1 MKDAANKHFQ
11 QQGGLSTAVKN
22 KLVIPEEVALQT
34 ASLREQKKRAP
45 AVEWCHEGPP
55 HREDGP
61 AEEITTPQTAFL
73 REQRKREIHL
83 EAAVMTEGIRDA
95 IVVYRPLR
103 FKHSRDLK

>member
-61 AEEITTPQTAFL
+61 AEERTDGTKIWYRNGEL
-73 REQRKREIHL
+73 HREDGP
-83 EAAVMTEGIRDA
+83 AVEFGNGTKVWYLNDR
-95 IVVYRPLR
+95 R
-103 FKHSRDLK
+103 